1 MSYKGDST
9 MEIKVRRKK
18 RHQKYVRRRRLF
30 FATLGLL
37 LVIIFIF
44 CFAKGKASKHANA
57 GATHLK
63 AGNKTVA
70 TKVVSKYA
78 QYLVAIDA
86 GHGGSDPGAYGFGLW
101 EKNVSLDIC
110 KRLDA
115 ILQSRGIK
123 TLMIRND
130 DSYISYKNRVVIA
143 NDKNATLF
151 VCLHLDSGQKA
162 SYNGTQTFY
171 YPSADLKSGN
181 LTEKDYAETMEST
194 LIDNL
199 HTNNRG
205 ILPDRRLSV
214 LWKAKMPSVLIELG
228 FLSNADDA
236 KRLSS
241 DDFKQKAADALADG
255 IQKSLD
261 KITD

>member
-37 LVIIFIF
+37 LIIIFIF

-86 GHGGSDPGAYGFGLW
+86 GHGEATLVHMDSGFG
-101 EKNVSLDIC
+101 
-110 KRLDA
+110 KR
-115 ILQSRGIK
+115 
-123 TLMIRND
+123 M
-130 DSYISYKNRVVIA
+130 
-143 NDKNATLF
+143 
-151 VCLHLDSGQKA
+151 
-162 SYNGTQTFY
+162 
-171 YPSADLKSGN
+171 
-181 LTEKDYAETMEST
+181 
-194 LIDNL
+194 
-199 HTNNRG
+199 
-205 ILPDRRLSV
+205 
-214 LWKAKMPSVLIELG
+214 
-228 FLSNADDA
+228 FLSTSA
-236 KRLSS
+236 KGSMQ
-241 DDFKQKAADALADG
+241 FYKAEEL
-255 IQKSLD
+255 KHL
-261 KITD
+261 